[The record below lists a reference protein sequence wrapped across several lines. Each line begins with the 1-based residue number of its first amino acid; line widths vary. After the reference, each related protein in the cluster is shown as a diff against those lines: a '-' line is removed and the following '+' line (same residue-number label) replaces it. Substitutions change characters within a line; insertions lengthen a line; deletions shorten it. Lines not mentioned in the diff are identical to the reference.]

1 MMFVPKLG
9 TEQLGVSLEAGSSL
23 LAILGVTNFI
33 ARFLVGFISQKNVAS
48 PVTLQFLG
56 RLGCS
61 LCAMSYHFI
70 NTYWLMATVVGVQ
83 GIAKAFYICADPLAA
98 LKLFGVARVNFVMG
112 MVLFSASIG
121 TFGSSPVVSH
131 FYETSE
137 DKLFG
142 GLSVISST
150 YGIAAAL
157 SLIMLA
163 VYKHNNKPS
172 ENHQPSS

>member
-1 MMFVPKLG
+1 MFVPKLG

-23 LAILGVTNFI
+23 LAILGMTNFI

-56 RLGCS
+56 RVGCS
-61 LCAMSYHFI
+61 LCAVSYHFI

-112 MVLFSASIG
+112 MVYFMCSVGAL
-121 TFGSSPVVSH
+121 GSSPVVSH
-131 FYETSE
+131 FYEISE

-142 GLSVISST
+142 GLSVISAT
-150 YGIAAAL
+150 YGVAAVL

-163 VYKHNNKPS
+163 IYKYRS
-172 ENHQPSS
+172 EPTENYQQF

>member
-9 TEQLGVSLEAGSSL
+9 TEQLEMSLEAGSSL

-56 RLGCS
+56 RIICS
-61 LCAMSYHFI
+61 LCAITYHFI
-70 NTYWLMATVVGVQ
+70 NTYWLMAPVVGVQ
-83 GIAKAFYICADPLAA
+83 GIAKGFYICADPLAA

-112 MVLFSASIG
+112 MVYFLCSVGAFV
-121 TFGSSPVVSH
+121 SSPVVSH

-142 GLSVISST
+142 GLSVISAT
-150 YGIAAAL
+150 YGIAAVL

-163 VYKHNNKPS
+163 IYKYQS
-172 ENHQPSS
+172 EPAENYQPF